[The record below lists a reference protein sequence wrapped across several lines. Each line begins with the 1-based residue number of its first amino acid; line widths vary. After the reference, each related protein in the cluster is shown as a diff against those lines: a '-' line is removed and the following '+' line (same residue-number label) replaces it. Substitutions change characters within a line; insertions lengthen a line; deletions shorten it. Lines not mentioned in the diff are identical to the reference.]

1 MGVSALRVL
10 APDHDC
16 CHDMEE
22 INRELLLLFFIL
34 SNYFM
39 VTGSNCYWLLAACDL
54 ILQIPGP
61 GHNVTVWV
69 ADVVSN

>member
-10 APDHDC
+10 APAHDC

-39 VTGSNCYWLLAACDL
+39 VIESDFYWLLAAGDL

-69 ADVVSN
+69 AEVGSN

>member
-10 APDHDC
+10 APAHDC
-16 CHDMEE
+16 LHGMEE

-34 SNYFM
+34 SNYFT
-39 VTGSNCYWLLAACDL
+39 VIESDCYWLLAACDL
-54 ILQIPGP
+54 ILRIPGP

-69 ADVVSN
+69 ALFLSN

>member
-10 APDHDC
+10 APAHDC
-16 CHDMEE
+16 HHGMEE

>member
-10 APDHDC
+10 APALDC
-16 CHDMEE
+16 HHNMEE

-34 SNYFM
+34 SNYFT

-69 ADVVSN
+69 AEVVSN